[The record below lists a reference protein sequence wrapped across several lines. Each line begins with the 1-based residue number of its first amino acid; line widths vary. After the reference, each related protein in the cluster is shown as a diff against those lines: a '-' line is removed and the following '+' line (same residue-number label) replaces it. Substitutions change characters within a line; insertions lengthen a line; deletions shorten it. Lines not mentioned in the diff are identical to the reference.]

1 MPIDHSSYTIDEL
14 ALCKLIAHEL
24 SEGPHSVE
32 EIYGMLILILRMKD
46 QEQVVDTPAP
56 PNVILQMTQDAWFKE
71 ELHKQIDKLNNA
83 DITYRNIMHTI
94 YTYVDMQRQAV
105 YNIDYSTLPIP
116 PLGG

>member
-1 MPIDHSSYTIDEL
+1 MSIDHSSYVIDEL

-46 QEQVVDTPAP
+46 KRP
-56 PNVILQMTQDAWFKE
+56 P
-71 ELHKQIDKLNNA
+71 
-83 DITYRNIMHTI
+83 I
-94 YTYVDMQRQAV
+94 YTSLVPETQHNAPFTQEAV
-105 YNIDYSTLPIP
+105 HTRFTDYNTLPIP